1 MTTIVLK
8 FGGSSLANK
17 ECIDKVMAIVLK
29 YKNRKYKKI
38 IVVMSAVYNWTNK
51 IAKLIEM
58 QLQPQLF
65 KLKTMQ
71 SHVNNFFC
79 EIEQL
84 NNTMCSVNLNPEFE
98 LFQNTLF
105 SIKNK
110 ESISSIE
117 FLKKSDILLAMGEI
131 MTARMITKYMQM
143 HLTCDIKYM
152 DSRQFM
158 KGNSNFTNADITP
171 KFEDTIAKQMSTK
184 FDIAVTSGFVGS
196 THDTNETIT
205 FGRNGGD
212 YSACVIGTAMK
223 CEIVIYTNVDGI
235 LTADPRIVPNAQ
247 LIKSLTKNQ
256 AMELTTKGGKVL
268 HNKALMVC
276 NRDTNLKIKNT
287 FNDTD
292 DKCTTILF
300 KHTFEQQSTNATNTT
315 NITNATTNDVIG
327 VYGLATVYKYR
338 IITPRIN
345 QSNNMNCYQ
354 KQLSHTYHT
363 IQTTDYETDCEI
375 SLQFEK
381 DNNLLF
387 MTKNMIANEHD
398 YYCLKKIENSI
409 RIPVEY
415 SIVSILINSNAK
427 KINILSASFNAIIS
441 NNSDV
446 EIIHVNETRNCI
458 DLIIK
463 KEHFDQTIKL
473 LHQVFIK

>member
-17 ECIDKVMAIVLK
+17 ECIDKVTEIVLK
-29 YKNRKYKKI
+29 YKNQKYKKI
-38 IVVMSAVYNWTNK
+38 IVVFSAVYDWTNK
-51 IAKLIEM
+51 IVKLIEM
-58 QLQPQLF
+58 QLQTQLF
-65 KLKTMQ
+65 KSKTMQ

-84 NNTMCSVNLNPEFE
+84 NNTMCGVNLNPEFE

-110 ESISSIE
+110 ESKSSIE

-131 MTARMITKYMQM
+131 ITARMITKYMQM
-143 HLTCDIKYM
+143 HLTCDIKHL
-152 DSRQFM
+152 DARQFM
-158 KGNSNFTNADITP
+158 KGNSNFTNADIIP
-171 KFEDTIAKQMSTK
+171 KFEDTIIKQMSAK
-184 FDIAVTSGFVGS
+184 FDIAVTSGFIGS

-235 LTADPRIVPNAQ
+235 LTADPRIVQDAQ
-247 LIKSLTKNQ
+247 LIKSLTKSQ

-276 NRDTNLKIKNT
+276 NRDAILKIKNT
-287 FNDTD
+287 FDDVD

-300 KHTFEQQSTNATNTT
+300 KQAFEQQTTTNTNATH
-315 NITNATTNDVIG
+315 DVIG
-327 VYGLATVYKYR
+327 IYGLATIYKYR
-338 IITPRIN
+338 IILPRVN
-345 QSNNMNCYQ
+345 QSDKLNCYQ
-354 KQLSHTYHT
+354 KQLSYTYHT
-363 IQTTDYETDCEI
+363 IQMTDYETNCEI
-375 SLQFEK
+375 NLQFEK
-381 DNNLLF
+381 DNKLLF

-398 YYCLKKIENSI
+398 YYCIKKIENSI
-409 RIPVEY
+409 RIPIEY
-415 SIVSILINSNAK
+415 SIVSILVDSNAK
-427 KINILSASFNAIIS
+427 KIDVLSKSFNAIIS
-441 NNSDV
+441 NNPDV
-446 EIIHVNETRNCI
+446 EIIYINETRNCI

-463 KEHFDQTIKL
+463 KEYFEQTVKL
-473 LHQVFIK
+473 LHQLFFK